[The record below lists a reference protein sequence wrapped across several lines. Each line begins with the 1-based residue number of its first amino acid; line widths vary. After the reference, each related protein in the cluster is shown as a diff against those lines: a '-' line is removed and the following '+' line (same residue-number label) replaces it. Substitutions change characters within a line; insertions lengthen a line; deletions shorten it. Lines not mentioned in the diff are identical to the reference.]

1 VATAAPVAAK
11 PTAAAAAGSVQLPT
25 RVALQNLKVDLPASA
40 DGLIDPGLLNY
51 PSSLIKAVPDTPG
64 RGGDVT
70 VATWTTGATPTP
82 LDSNALWQAVNKE
95 LGVTLK
101 ISVQAQAD
109 YATVKLPTIVAGDDL
124 PDILY
129 IATNSVIPQYPLFL
143 KSKMADLTPYLSG
156 DAVKDYP
163 NLANFPALAW
173 KQVVFNNAIYGVP
186 VPYPLNLW
194 VHWVHQNLLDADGLE
209 RPTTFDEYKQLALH
223 FTQPDKNLAG
233 LGCENNVGMGTTNGW
248 LTGIFGAPNIWSL
261 DANSGKLTSTFE
273 TDQFK
278 AAVGA
283 ARDLWTAGAY
293 HPNALQYNL
302 VSARGDFAAR
312 RFAFRFDGFQA
323 AAQQFWDAA
332 PGLDP
337 PAKPRVMTPFPAASG
352 GKPTYW
358 ANSGVLGYSVIK
370 QAPPERIKEILRVL
384 NWLAS
389 PIGTTEYQLMTYGLK
404 DTHWTPDDNGNPQL
418 NARGKADALVP
429 FRYITQGPVA
439 LYNPRNPDFAAVMQD
454 AEKAM
459 FPFVS
464 TNAADGYYSPT
475 SSSKYPGLLRALAD
489 TLNDVVVG
497 RQPISGFDAAVKTF
511 LEGGGDQM
519 RGELEQAIAQGL

>member
-1 VATAAPVAAK
+1 
-11 PTAAAAAGSVQLPT
+11 
-25 RVALQNLKVDLPASA
+25 
-40 DGLIDPGLLNY
+40 
-51 PSSLIKAVPDTPG
+51 
-64 RGGDVT
+64 
-70 VATWTTGATPTP
+70 
-82 LDSNALWQAVNKE
+82 
-95 LGVTLK
+95 
-101 ISVQAQAD
+101 
-109 YATVKLPTIVAGDDL
+109 
-124 PDILY
+124 
-129 IATNSVIPQYPLFL
+129 
-143 KSKMADLTPYLSG
+143 
-156 DAVKDYP
+156 
-163 NLANFPALAW
+163 
-173 KQVVFNNAIYGVP
+173 
-186 VPYPLNLW
+186 
-194 VHWVHQNLLDADGLE
+194 
-209 RPTTFDEYKQLALH
+209 
-223 FTQPDKNLAG
+223 
-233 LGCENNVGMGTTNGW
+233 
-248 LTGIFGAPNIWSL
+248 
-261 DANSGKLTSTFE
+261 
-273 TDQFK
+273 
-278 AAVGA
+278 
-283 ARDLWTAGAY
+283 
-293 HPNALQYNL
+293 
-302 VSARGDFAAR
+302 
-312 RFAFRFDGFQA
+312 
-323 AAQQFWDAA
+323 
-332 PGLDP
+332 
-337 PAKPRVMTPFPAASG
+337 MTPFPAASG